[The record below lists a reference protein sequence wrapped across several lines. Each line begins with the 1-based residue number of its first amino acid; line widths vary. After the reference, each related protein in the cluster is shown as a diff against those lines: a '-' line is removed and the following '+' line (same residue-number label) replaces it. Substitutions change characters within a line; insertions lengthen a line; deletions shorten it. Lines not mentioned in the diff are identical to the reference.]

1 MAGYAHYALRWTV
14 RLWSVL
20 YRFTQRCKRKVVE
33 INQQWAFAG
42 AWNDDSVFIVMA
54 TVTYITKDRTVA
66 ADQEERRKLVS
77 DLRQNIA
84 SPLNKWVIRFGKIES
99 AGDYSIMTIIEHFFH
114 PLFTCLEVSGFDCLR
129 SLLFIFMFHYGFDP
143 IFNAAGTLTL
153 LTELSL
159 LQWVKFNKSRV
170 TAL

>member
-99 AGDYSIMTIIEHFFH
+99 AGDYSIMTIIELFFFIHF
-114 PLFTCLEVSGFDCLR
+114 LR
-129 SLLFIFMFHYGFDP
+129 VWRFQVLTVWGPSFLLSCFI
-143 IFNAAGTLTL
+143 TVLTL
-153 LTELSL
+153 FSML
-159 LQWVKFNKSRV
+159 LAHWHCSQSFHCYSG
-170 TAL
+170 

>member
-1 MAGYAHYALRWTV
+1 
-14 RLWSVL
+14 
-20 YRFTQRCKRKVVE
+20 
-33 INQQWAFAG
+33 
-42 AWNDDSVFIVMA
+42 MA

-84 SPLNKWVIRFGKIES
+84 SPLKKWVIRFGKIES
-99 AGDYSIMTIIEHFFH
+99 AGDYSIMTIIKQFFIHFSRVWRFQ
-114 PLFTCLEVSGFDCLR
+114 VSGFDCLR

-153 LTELSL
+153 HLLTELSL